1 MDPLSILTVVAAAV
15 QFVDFGQRLFSETWH
30 IYRSASGQSLVLE
43 NLSAVST
50 DISQLSTTVKE
61 TLAAGKNGVSAAED
75 ADRELLRLCAEC
87 DAIAT
92 KVLAVLPNISSAF
105 HDQLARDK
113 QAFDRAT
120 FQEYERRS
128 VGECF
133 RAALK
138 SWWQRREIEEIT
150 ERLDKVRQDIMMAAT
165 VSIWCHAQNT
175 KHWEQ
180 HFSDKLDTMIGM
192 LSQTLES
199 AGRSGPEQRRSQNQK
214 TVEETAAGSMRRNSV
229 TNQIAKRI
237 WSTDWEPDA
246 SLLAS
251 FPQQADLSVEGLNS
265 VICESLRFDSMDNR
279 EETITKTFNCTFQW
293 VFDRVP
299 QISTEGLSMWS
310 SLPDWLEGNSGL
322 PYWITG
328 KPGSGKSTMMKFILN
343 HPALN
348 RHLKIWSQG
357 SALYKIKYYA
367 WKPGFEMG
375 RSADGLLRTLLHQM
389 LVINPKLTPQLC
401 PRRWSLFH
409 ATRESAMFPP
419 WSSWELEESFSRL
432 LAYSLGK
439 FHIVLFIDGL
449 DEFDLAPV
457 EFTVKVCVASRPW
470 PQFNDAFASSPGLQM
485 HLLTHTDIL
494 AFVRGHF
501 QGVVAFQ
508 ELNNMYQD
516 GGNRLLADI
525 VKKAK
530 GVFLWTTLVTQTL
543 IENLIDGSSL
553 PHLQEILDKT
563 PSEIENLYDAI
574 YAAIPPRLL
583 PEVSA
588 VLQLYALAAQPL
600 EWMTLWL
607 ADETRGGLAIPQ
619 TQALDMN
626 QVQASLERR
635 LGARTRGIL
644 ELVPQTR
651 TVEYIHRTAAE
662 WINQSRIWERLRSV
676 SPKGFD
682 AHFCLFQAET
692 IQAENASRTVPCCFR
707 GTLEFWSNVA
717 KTLHYASHVDPK
729 IISDTALTVV
739 ADRFNDA
746 SSKYFANAIGLGAP
760 YKVSW
765 PSSQSMRVQD
775 RRANTFDGLA
785 AQFAILPYIRC
796 KFEEKP
802 LHFHPVPPKQS
813 IPLLEQA
820 IFGPPR
826 YLGPGLLSIIN
837 QPNMPILPYS
847 RRLEVVGFLLER
859 GVRQPGIIPLINNM
873 SSSDKDKR
881 DNGTGDFDRYLNDV
895 MQLLVHYRATSGE
908 RRSYMKKLLGLG

>member
-1 MDPLSILTVVAAAV
+1 MDPLSILSVVAAAV

-50 DISQLSTTVKE
+50 DITQLSTTVKE
-61 TLAAGKNGVSAAED
+61 TLAAQKNGASAAED

-92 KVLAVLPNISSAF
+92 KVLTVLPNASSAF
-105 HDQLARDK
+105 QSQLAQDK

-120 FQEYERRS
+120 FLEYERRF

-133 RAALK
+133 RAAPK
-138 SWWQRREIEEIT
+138 GWWQRRDIEEIT
-150 ERLDKVRQDIMMAAT
+150 ERLNKVRQDVMMVAT
-165 VSIWCHAQNT
+165 NI

-214 TVEETAAGSMRRNSV
+214 TVEKTAADSMHRNSV
-229 TNQIAKRI
+229 TNQVTKRI
-237 WSTDWEPDA
+237 WSTNWEPDA

-251 FPQQADLSVEGLNS
+251 FPQHTDLSVEGLNS

-279 EETITKTFNCTFQW
+279 EEAITKTFYRTFQW
-293 VFDRVP
+293 VFGRVP
-299 QISTEGLSMWS
+299 QISPEGLSMWS

-343 HPALN
+343 HPALDH
-348 RHLKIWSQG
+348 HLQIWSQG

-375 RSADGLLRTLLHQM
+375 TSADGLLRTLLHQM
-389 LVINPKLTPQLC
+389 LVINPNLTPQLC
-401 PRRWSLFH
+401 PRRC
-409 ATRESAMFPP
+409 
-419 WSSWELEESFSRL
+419 SWELEESFSRL
-432 LAYSLGK
+432 LAYSQDK
-439 FHIVLFIDGL
+439 FHLVLFIDGL

-457 EFTVKVCVASRPW
+457 ELCRKIQSISSHSTVKVCVASRPW
-470 PQFNDAFASSPGLQM
+470 PQFSDAFVSSPGLQM
-485 HLLTHTDIL
+485 HLLTDTDIQV
-494 AFVRGHF
+494 FVRGHF

-508 ELNNMYQD
+508 ELNNMYQ
-516 GGNRLLADI
+516 GGGDRLLTDI

-530 GVFLWTTLVTQTL
+530 GVFLWTALVTKTL
-543 IENLIDGSSL
+543 IENLVDGSSL
-553 PHLQEILDKT
+553 RHLQETLDT
-563 PSEIENLYDAI
+563 MPSEIESLYDAI
-574 YAAIPPRLL
+574 FAAISPRLL
-583 PEVSA
+583 PG
-588 VLQLYALAAQPL
+588 Y
-600 EWMTLWL
+600 
-607 ADETRGGLAIPQ
+607 ETRGGLTMPRI
-619 TQALDMN
+619 QALDMN
-626 QVQASLERR
+626 QVQASLKRR

-651 TVEYIHRTAAE
+651 TVEYLHRTAAE
-662 WINQSRIWERLRSV
+662 WISQPHVWKRLRSV
-676 SPKGFD
+676 SSKGFD

-692 IQAENASRTVPCCFR
+692 IQAEDASH
-707 GTLEFWSNVA
+707 A
-717 KTLHYASHVDPK
+717 KQCSLPTLHYASHVDPK
-729 IISDTALTVV
+729 IISDAALTAM

-746 SSKYFANAIGLGAP
+746 STNTFASYIQLDAAPGLSWTS
-760 YKVSW
+760 YK
-765 PSSQSMRVQD
+765 SMGVRSD
-775 RRANTFDGLA
+775 LRPNTFDGLA

-796 KFEEKP
+796 KFKEKP
-802 LHFHPVPPKQS
+802 LRFHPVPPKRS

-820 IFGPPR
+820 IFGPQR
-826 YLGPGLLSIIN
+826 YSGPGSLSKIS
-837 QPNMPILPYS
+837 QPNMPMLPYS

-859 GVRQPGIIPLINNM
+859 GNM
-873 SSSDKDKR
+873 SSSDRDER
-881 DNGTGDFDRYLNDV
+881 DNWTGNFNRYLNDV
-895 MQLLVHYRATSGE
+895 MQLLVHYRAISGE
-908 RRSYMKKLLGLG
+908 RRSYVKRLLGLG